1 MGFGPTQSEPQ
12 KSQKKSQGPKKSRES
27 EKFQDPKK
35 PQESK
40 KPPTGRRVSAAPR
53 PQHPRPEDEGK

>member
-40 KPPTGRRVSAAPR
+40 KPPHWQEGLRGAAPAASR
-53 PQHPRPEDEGK
+53 PRR